1 MSGAA
6 TRAVLLDIEGT
17 VTSLRFATEV
27 LFPYARENM
36 RSFLERRG
44 QEPGVR
50 DDLELLLQEQSA
62 DKLTGL
68 TPPEYIAFLMD
79 RDRKSTGLKALQGRI
94 WEEGFRAG
102 ALQGELYPDV
112 APAFARWRAQG
123 RTIAIYS
130 SGSVLAQRLVFSS
143 TPQGDLTPHIAAYFD
158 TTTGPKREA
167 ESYRKIA
174 EALGLPPGDVLFV
187 SDVAAELDA
196 ASAAGLQTALC
207 VREAEVVAPAAHPVV
222 TTFDSL
228 AP

>member
-1 MSGAA
+1 MS
-6 TRAVLLDIEGT
+6 RAILLDIEGT
-17 VTSLRFATEV
+17 VTPLRFATEV
-27 LFPYARENM
+27 LFPYAREHV
-36 RSFLERRG
+36 RDFLARRG
-44 QEPGVR
+44 EEPEVR
-50 DDLELLLQEQSA
+50 GDLELLLEEQNA

-68 TPPEYIAFLMD
+68 TPPEYVAFLMD

-94 WEEGFRAG
+94 WEEGFREG
-102 ALQGELYPDV
+102 ALAGDVYPDV
-112 APAFARWRAQG
+112 APALARWRAQG

-143 TPQGDLTPHIAAYFD
+143 APQGDLTPHIAAYFD

-174 EALGLPPGDVLFV
+174 AALGMAPEDVLFV

-196 ASAAGLQTALC
+196 ARAAGMQTALC
-207 VREAEVVAPAAHPVV
+207 VREAEVVAPAGHPAV
-222 TTFDSL
+222 TTFESL